1 MEKSETS
8 NHHCNWL
15 LVIVVLMMMNCRIL
29 WVKRSMMANRQH
41 YKVKTK
47 GKLKTDLQSFY
58 IYYCLAAQCH
68 AGSQRVFV
76 DQLFSGRLV
85 HIVCRQTV

>member
-1 MEKSETS
+1 
-8 NHHCNWL
+8 
-15 LVIVVLMMMNCRIL
+15 
-29 WVKRSMMANRQH
+29 MANRQH

-58 IYYCLAAQCH
+58 IDLYYCLAAQCH

-85 HIVCRQTV
+85 HIVCRQMV